1 MHTRTRPVK
10 MAGTLQRR
18 CANCHCVVSTGA
30 IFGVWFFTVKQGI
43 GLRFHDMP
51 TRLPFDQLLVPVRQI
66 SARITAARL
75 AGYSSGLVFLPLAPS
90 EADWRALPHGAVL
103 RGLFANKVRKAGD
116 CFHLRVGARAQTLL
130 IVACLADE
138 AGTFER
144 LQAAG
149 KLARSALDG
158 EPQSLLLWQQGCPE
172 EAANATLSATIA
184 ALEAAAF
191 RFASFK
197 SKPKRRM
204 HLARIDI
211 APGRKLPELDLTL
224 ATSAGNN
231 LARWL
236 TALPPN
242 TLDARGYRRFL
253 QELARRLK
261 LGFKFYG
268 ETDLKRLGA
277 GAFLAVARGN
287 GTRDAGIAHL
297 SYRPRGAASRGS
309 RTGAVSRG
317 SRTGAAL
324 SLVGKGVCFDT
335 GGTNLK
341 PHKSMLDMH
350 TDMEGSAVAVGSL
363 YALHA
368 LRSPLAVDCWLAIT
382 ENRIGPLAYK
392 PQDVVRAFNGTTIQV
407 IHTDAEGRMILA
419 DALGLAAARKP
430 RAIIDYATLT
440 GACVYALTERYSGA
454 FTNRPEA
461 RDLIESAGSSSGER
475 VWCFPMDADFDTDL
489 ESGVA
494 DIMQC
499 AADGKG
505 DHILAARFLSRFVPK
520 EIAWL
525 HLDLAAGSR
534 HGGLG
539 HIATE
544 ITGFG
549 VRYTL
554 DLLRRGWPP
563 AR

>member
-1 MHTRTRPVK
+1 
-10 MAGTLQRR
+10 
-18 CANCHCVVSTGA
+18 
-30 IFGVWFFTVKQGI
+30 
-43 GLRFHDMP
+43 MP

-66 SARITAARL
+66 GARVTVSLLAR
-75 AGYSSGLVFLPLAPS
+75 YSSALVFLPLAPS

-103 RGLFANKVRKAGD
+103 RGLHADKVRKAGD

-138 AGTFER
+138 ASTFER

-158 EPQSLLLWQQGCPE
+158 EPQSLLLWQQGCPA
-172 EAANATLSATIA
+172 EAANATLNATIA
-184 ALEAAAF
+184 AIEAGAF
-191 RFASFK
+191 RFESFK
-197 SKPKRRM
+197 TKPKARVR
-204 HLARIDI
+204 LVRIDI
-211 APGRKLPELDLTL
+211 ASAKKLPELDVTL
-224 ATSAGNN
+224 ATAAGNN

-242 TLDARGYRRFL
+242 TLDARGYRRLL
-253 QELARRLK
+253 QDLSRRLK
-261 LGFKFYG
+261 LRFKFYG
-268 ETDLKRLGA
+268 ETELKRLGA

-297 SYRPRGAASRGS
+297 SYRPRGAA
-309 RTGAVSRG
+309 AP
-317 SRTGAAL
+317 AL
-324 SLVGKGVCFDT
+324 SLVGKGICFDT

-363 YALHA
+363 YALHT

-382 ENRIGPLAYK
+382 ENRIGALAYK
-392 PQDVVRAFNGTTIQV
+392 PQDVVRAHNGTTIQV
-407 IHTDAEGRMILA
+407 IHTDAEGRMVLA
-419 DALGLAAARKP
+419 DTLSLAAARKP

-461 RDLIESAGSSSGER
+461 REAIESAGNSSGER
-475 VWCFPMDADFDTDL
+475 VWCFPMDADYDTDL
-489 ESGVA
+489 ESSVA

-534 HGGLG
+534 HGGLA

-563 AR
+563 AASPAAAHVAASAAAPAPK

>member
-1 MHTRTRPVK
+1 LRQLPTSSVTELTAR
-10 MAGTLQRR
+10 
-18 CANCHCVVSTGA
+18 

-51 TRLPFDQLLVPVRQI
+51 TRLALDQLQVAVRQI
-66 SARITAARL
+66 GARITASTLARY
-75 AGYSSGLVFLPLAPS
+75 ASALVFLPLTPT

-103 RGLFANKVRKAGD
+103 RGLFARKVRKAGD
-116 CFHLRVGARAQTLL
+116 CFHLRVGAQAQTLL
-130 IVACLADE
+130 VVACLAED
-138 AGTFER
+138 ASTFER

-149 KLARSALDG
+149 KLARVALDG
-158 EPQSLLLWQQGCPE
+158 DPQSLLLWQQGCPAS
-172 EAANATLSATIA
+172 AANATLNASIA
-184 ALEAAAF
+184 ALQAAAF
-191 RFASFK
+191 RFESFK
-197 SKPKRRM
+197 SNPKKRER
-204 HLARIDI
+204 LSRIDI
-211 APGRKLPELDLTL
+211 AAGRKLPELDVTL
-224 ATSAGNN
+224 ATAAGNN

-242 TLDARGYRRFL
+242 TLDARGYRRLL
-253 QELARRLK
+253 QELATQLK
-261 LGFKFYG
+261 LRFKFYD
-268 ETDLKRLGA
+268 EAALKRLGA
-277 GAFLAVARGN
+277 GAFLAVSQGN
-287 GTRDAGIAHL
+287 AARDAGIVRL
-297 SYRPRGAASRGS
+297 SYRPRGAAAP
-309 RTGAVSRG
+309 TV
-317 SRTGAAL
+317 
-324 SLVGKGVCFDT
+324 SLVGKGICFDT

-368 LRSPLAVDCWLAIT
+368 LRSPMAVDCWLAIT
-382 ENRIGPLAYK
+382 ENSIGPLAYK
-392 PQDVVRAFNGTTIQV
+392 PQDVVRAHNGTTIQV
-407 IHTDAEGRMILA
+407 IHTDAEGRMVLA
-419 DALGLAAARKP
+419 DALSLAAAGKP

-461 RDLIESAGSSSGER
+461 RELIESAGGSSGER

-489 ESGVA
+489 ESSVA
-494 DIMQC
+494 DVLQC
-499 AADGKG
+499 ATDGKG

-525 HLDLAAGSR
+525 HLDLAAGTR
-534 HGGLG
+534 HGGLA

-554 DLLRRGWPP
+554 ELLRRGWPP
-563 AR
+563 ASDRVPKAAASRARR

>member
-1 MHTRTRPVK
+1 
-10 MAGTLQRR
+10 
-18 CANCHCVVSTGA
+18 
-30 IFGVWFFTVKQGI
+30 
-43 GLRFHDMP
+43 MP

-66 SARITAARL
+66 SAQMTVRRL
-75 AGYSSGLVFLPLAPS
+75 ARYASALVFLPIVPTES
-90 EADWRALPHGAVL
+90 DWQALPHGAVL
-103 RGLFANKVRKAGD
+103 RGLYTRKVRKAGD
-116 CFHLRVGARAQTLL
+116 CFHLRVGTQAQTLL

-138 AGTFER
+138 ASTFER
-144 LQAAG
+144 LQAAC
-149 KLARSALDG
+149 KLARVALDG
-158 EPQSLLLWQQGCPE
+158 EPQSVLLWSQGCTAQ
-172 EAANATLSATIA
+172 AANSTLSATIA

-197 SKPKRRM
+197 SKPKARVP
-204 HLARIDI
+204 LAHIDV
-211 APGRKLPELDLTL
+211 ALGRKLPELDLTL
-224 ATSAGNN
+224 ATAAGNN

-242 TLDARGYRRFL
+242 TLDARGYRRIL
-253 QELARRLK
+253 EDLSRRLK
-261 LGFKFYG
+261 LRFKFYG
-268 ETDLKRLGA
+268 ETELKRLGA
-277 GAFLAVARGN
+277 GAFLAVSRAN
-287 GTRDAGIAHL
+287 ATRDAGIALL
-297 SYRPRGAASRGS
+297 SYRPPGTKSRAAKKP
-309 RTGAVSRG
+309 
-317 SRTGAAL
+317 AL
-324 SLVGKGVCFDT
+324 SLVGKGICFDT

-368 LRSPLAVDCWLAIT
+368 LRSPMAVDCWLAIT
-382 ENRIGPLAYK
+382 ENSVGPLAYK
-392 PQDVVRAFNGTTIQV
+392 PQDVVRAYNGTTIQV
-407 IHTDAEGRMILA
+407 IHTDAEGRMVLA
-419 DALGLAAARKP
+419 DALSLAAARKP

-454 FTNRPEA
+454 FTNRPDS
-461 RDLIESAGSSSGER
+461 RDLIEAAGSSSGER

-489 ESGVA
+489 ESSVA
-494 DIMQC
+494 DVLQC
-499 AADGKG
+499 ATDGKG

-525 HLDLAAGSR
+525 HLDLAAGTR
-534 HGGLG
+534 HGGLA

-563 AR
+563 APAAAKRPAGVARK

>member
-1 MHTRTRPVK
+1 
-10 MAGTLQRR
+10 
-18 CANCHCVVSTGA
+18 
-30 IFGVWFFTVKQGI
+30 
-43 GLRFHDMP
+43 MP
-51 TRLPFDQLLVPVRQI
+51 IRLAVDQLLVPVRQI
-66 SARITAARL
+66 GARVSPSRL
-75 AGYSSGLVFLPLAPS
+75 AAYSSALVFLPLAPTA
-90 EADWRALPHGAVL
+90 ADWRALPHGAVL
-103 RGLFANKVRKAGD
+103 AGLYARKVQKAGD
-116 CFHLRVGARAQTLL
+116 CFHLRVGTRAQTLL

-138 AGTFER
+138 ASTFER

-158 EPQSLLLWQQGCPE
+158 EPQTLLLWQQGCAAD
-172 EAANATLSATIA
+172 AANASLSAMVA

-197 SKPKRRM
+197 SKPKKRTTM
-204 HLARIDI
+204 VRIDI
-211 APGRKLPELDLTL
+211 ASAGKLPELDLTL
-224 ATSAGNN
+224 ATAAGNN

-242 TLDARGYRRFL
+242 TLDARGYRRL
-253 QELARRLK
+253 LHELSRHLK
-261 LGFKFYG
+261 IGFKFYG
-268 ETDLKRLGA
+268 ETALKRLGA
-277 GAFLAVARGN
+277 GAFLAVSRGN
-287 GTRDAGIAHL
+287 ATRDAGIVHL
-297 SYRPRGAASRGS
+297 SYRPRGAA
-309 RTGAVSRG
+309 AP
-317 SRTGAAL
+317 AL
-324 SLVGKGVCFDT
+324 SLVGKGICFDT

-341 PHKSMLDMH
+341 PHKGMLDMH

-368 LRSPLAVDCWLAIT
+368 LRSPLSIDCWLAIT

-392 PQDVVRAFNGTTIQV
+392 PQDVVRAHNGTTIQV
-407 IHTDAEGRMILA
+407 IHTDAEGRMVLA
-419 DALGLAAARKP
+419 DALSLAAARKP

-440 GACVYALTERYSGA
+440 GACVHALTERYSGA

-475 VWCFPMDADFDTDL
+475 VWCFPMDTDFDTDL
-489 ESGVA
+489 ESSVA
-494 DIMQC
+494 DVLQC

-520 EIAWL
+520 DIAWL

-534 HGGLG
+534 HGGLA

-554 DLLRRGWPP
+554 DLVRRGWPP
-563 AR
+563 APAGRHTTTPAAPATAARDTARARK

>member
-1 MHTRTRPVK
+1 
-10 MAGTLQRR
+10 
-18 CANCHCVVSTGA
+18 
-30 IFGVWFFTVKQGI
+30 
-43 GLRFHDMP
+43 MP

-66 SARITAARL
+66 RARITASLLARH
-75 AGYSSGLVFLPLAPS
+75 SSALVFLPLNPT
-90 EADWRALPHGAVL
+90 EADFRALPHGAVL
-103 RGLFANKVRKAGD
+103 RGLYGRKVHKAGD
-116 CFHLRVGARAQTLL
+116 CFHLRVGAQAQTLL

-149 KLARSALDG
+149 KLARGALDG
-158 EPQSLLLWQQGCPE
+158 EPQSLLLWQQGCP
-172 EAANATLSATIA
+172 AGPANASLSAAIA
-184 ALEAAAF
+184 ALQAAAF

-197 SKPKRRM
+197 SKPKPRER
-204 HLARIDI
+204 LVRIDV
-211 APGRKLPELDLTL
+211 ASAGKLPDLDLTL
-224 ATSAGNN
+224 ATAAGNN

-242 TLDARGYRRFL
+242 TLDARGYRRLL
-253 QELARRLK
+253 QELSRRLK
-261 LGFKFYG
+261 VGFKFFG
-268 ETDLKRLGA
+268 ERELKRLGA

-287 GTRDAGIAHL
+287 GTRDAGIARL
-297 SYRPRGAASRGS
+297 SYRPGAAGSRGP
-309 RTGAVSRG
+309 AV
-317 SRTGAAL
+317 
-324 SLVGKGVCFDT
+324 SLVGKGICFDT

-350 TDMEGSAVAVGSL
+350 IDMEGSAVAVGSL

-392 PQDVVRAFNGTTIQV
+392 PQDVVRAHNGTTIQV
-407 IHTDAEGRMILA
+407 IHTDAEGRMVLA
-419 DALGLAAARKP
+419 DTLSLAAARKP

-461 RDLIESAGSSSGER
+461 RALIESAGGSSGER
-475 VWCFPMDADFDTDL
+475 VWCFPMDADYDTDL
-489 ESGVA
+489 ESTVA

-499 AADGKG
+499 AAEGKG
-505 DHILAARFLSRFVPK
+505 DHILAARFLNRFVPK

-534 HGGLG
+534 HGGLA

-563 AR
+563 PPAASAAAAPAATRATASARE